1 VGSIKIIAGLNII
14 CAIVT
19 FMLVI
24 ILGWSFALVGGGF
37 LLNGIVLFSIDQ
49 AVHRMDKFSGAAKM
63 MISMSQA
70 LDRVDKQ
77 TGGNDNPFITRS
89 DVDEMIKSAID
100 SFTFA
105 TKDDLQSGIK
115 SQMKIIESQQQKVN
129 TQLKDFT
136 IMLDSFATKEDISSE
151 ATAMKSKVGFLKK
164 EIVALQDAKQDLQNK
179 IAGIENFATKD
190 DLLKKGKD
198 YKALQQSVTNLQKEI
213 GVFETFAK
221 KDDIEDQVKSIKKVK
236 TNMKA
241 ELQSEIKTLSQTKE
255 TLHKEIKTL
264 QNFAKKM
271 GDLVGCIFDMENVQ
285 T

>member
-1 VGSIKIIAGLNII
+1 MGSIKIIAGLNII